1 MHRVLKGIG
10 GVVKEVGSM
19 FSDIPGFPVEGI
31 ILEAALGLALLF
43 ASEQGVRP
51 PL

>member
-10 GVVKEVGSM
+10 EGGKKVGSM
-19 FSDIPGFPVEGI
+19 FLDISGFPVEGI
-31 ILEAALGLALLF
+31 ILGAALGLALLF
-43 ASEQGVRP
+43 ASERGVRP